1 MLDLWRILNA
11 IDYIQ
16 KRPWVIEGGSKS
28 CCSGGAGLQVL
39 LIKNKCL
46 RNLDMKFIISLTI
59 MSKIEWETFLWEKPK
74 LKMRN

>member
-16 KRPWVIEGGSKS
+16 KRPWEIEGGSKS

-39 LIKNKCL
+39 LIKKQVFA
-46 RNLDMKFIISLTI
+46 KFGREIYYFAHNYV
-59 MSKIEWETFLWEKPK
+59 ED
-74 LKMRN
+74 